1 MPEGD
6 ASWRLDPVSGW
17 LEGVRRVP
25 SPNCD
30 ERPPETD
37 IDLVVVHGISLPPR
51 VYGGQHIDRLFTNT
65 LDPDAHPDFRPV
77 AWLRVSAHVLI

>member
-1 MPEGD
+1 VRG
-6 ASWRLDPVSGW
+6 ASWRLDPVCGW

-37 IDLVVVHGISLPPR
+37 IDLVVVRGISLPPR
-51 VYGGQHIDRLFTNT
+51 VYGGEYIHWLFTNT
-65 LDPDAHPDFRPV
+65 LDQAR
-77 AWLRVSAHVLI
+77 ATSSSGATAA